1 MSQERKE
8 FSILNRK
15 IDRRSLFKGSKI
27 AVAGSAVS
35 VAAGFLIHHEVDNL
49 VTGIETDSGIFIPLY
64 ENHLTRIEDD
74 HIPNDLNVF
83 FKEWNKNTNDMTPA
97 DTIRDLTPIGRKRLS
112 ILARQHTEI
121 MLGDID
127 SSLKHWL
134 VGEAILIAEI
144 FGGFALYRY
153 LNKKASGMEANTR
166 RKFLKT
172 AAQISLIW
180 PITTLLNVPPLAV
193 SFQDNMAFRRITARL
208 SALYHHAHPED
219 YVVFLRSLIWA
230 DKLLAVAGDFKSRT
244 GRKAKIGFNVGT
256 SHSDVEDFLHLGRD
270 FCRNLI
276 LAHPSFLLSELV
288 DMNSGVSNFASARLL
303 RLPED
308 LNHDVPS
315 LSFDVKLEET
325 TDRFVVDRKL
335 EQGLRNKGF

>member
-1 MSQERKE
+1 MSQERRE

-15 IDRRSLFKGSKI
+15 IDRRSLLKGSKI
-27 AVAGSAVS
+27 AVAGATVS
-35 VAAGFLIHHEVDNL
+35 VAAGFLIQHEVDNL

-74 HIPNDLNVF
+74 HIPADVNVF
-83 FKEWNKNTNDMTPA
+83 FKEWDKDTNDMTPA
-97 DTIRDLTPIGRKRLS
+97 DTIRDLTPIGRKKLS

-127 SSLKHWL
+127 LGLKYLL
-134 VGEAILIAEI
+134 VGEAIPIAEL
-144 FGGFALYRY
+144 FGGVALYRY
-153 LNKKASGMEANTR
+153 LNKKASSMEANTR
-166 RKFLKT
+166 RRFLKT

-180 PITTLLNVPPLAV
+180 PYTTLLHAPSLAV

-208 SALYHHAHPED
+208 NALHYHAHPED
-219 YVVFLRSLIWA
+219 YVVFLRSLLWA
-230 DKLLAVAGDFKSRT
+230 DKLLTSADEFKDRT
-244 GRKAKIGFNVGT
+244 GRKAKIGFNVGS
-256 SHSDVEDFLHLGRD
+256 SHADIEDFLHLGRD

-288 DMNSGVSNFASARLL
+288 DINSGVSNFASARLL

-308 LNHDVPS
+308 LDHDDLP
-315 LSFDVKLEET
+315 LSFDVK
-325 TDRFVVDRKL
+325 F
-335 EQGLRNKGF
+335 